1 MASGALGEVITLQF
15 GSRANW
21 TGAHFWNFQDETQG
35 LAESDDADA
44 SAYADLD
51 SGVTYRVGETH
62 SGAPTYVPRLVFFD
76 LCGAMGGVK
85 RAGHLYGDGA
95 GVVGDGDLPPPVLTW
110 DGGAAKVVRRDPER
124 KSSFLRE
131 LEDDQERWRDEDDEG
146 EDGADADDRMDTDEE
161 MEEMEEEEEEDGRK
175 RKKWGGGGG
184 GGGGGGA
191 DAIDALRAKMTSHI
205 LASPGKKPKPK
216 PKPSLSSLDAE
227 AKRAKEEAK
236 KKRREEAAARLE
248 ASAARLETPGEVNS
262 WTDFGK
268 AMFHPRSACL
278 LTGLWHGVDAFAGF
292 GEGAAWIETED
303 RREEVRDRIR
313 FFAEECD
320 ALRGFNVLLDD
331 LGGFGGFAAAALE
344 ELRDEYGSAT
354 PTCAHSLRAS
364 REELTTSSASPD
376 DARGD
381 FRAALLNEAL
391 ASATLGA
398 ECELYAPLQLGL
410 RPLSASRAKLLA
422 GLDARSKYH
431 GTALAAACVESS
443 STPWRTRARDG
454 VGAGDMRAT
463 ARRVN
468 ADGPFVAVDAW
479 FPCGA
484 VASAGELAREEE
496 AKQRRRAEK
505 ERSGSGFEREEEARD
520 AAARERAASL
530 ADDADAVALTPGCVD
545 RDVVE
550 PRAELYVLRGART
563 HDGARASVEDAR
575 RGLDAALRAATYRV
589 PRTRCVHA
597 APLPLPLPFPS
608 LFASGGGPSSRNP
621 SSAPIMTRVAS
632 TSTYGAELRRVNDEW
647 RRASRAGAGKALLSQ
662 WGVAADDAEET
673 SETLLTLARKC
684 EGGEDSGDDDDDE
697 EEVER
702 M

>member
-1 MASGALGEVITLQF
+1 M
-15 GSRANW
+15 
-21 TGAHFWNFQDETQG
+21 
-35 LAESDDADA
+35 
-44 SAYADLD
+44 
-51 SGVTYRVGETH
+51 
-62 SGAPTYVPRLVFFD
+62 FFD

-131 LEDDQERWRDEDDEG
+131 LEDDQERWSDEDDEG
-146 EDGADADDRMDTDEE
+146 PEDGADADDRMDTDEE
-161 MEEMEEEEEEDGRK
+161 MEEKEEEEEEDGRK

-268 AMFHPRSACL
+268 ALFHPRSACL